1 MDYPKS
7 DPSVG
12 LVNGQFVDEDPI
24 TGRTGSIIPAS
35 WGNALMTELI
45 TLFDHAG
52 LEPDEEDNTQIL
64 QALLEVFATRSD
76 SIPKVATRP
85 VTNVGPVIYVE
96 DQMTLMHWVST
107 AFYTGYRSPFSGKLE
122 FGWTPTPLPWQ
133 VEAIGNTLNETDH
146 GGVIARFRESGL
158 TVALG
163 SWVAGE
169 YKIADMG
176 GGEWKA
182 PDMRDMFLR
191 FTGTDAD
198 TANARALG
206 SKQADAF
213 QGWQLGAVLAGQ
225 NYYGVYS
232 SIDVPLSGPV
242 GFAQAQSTAQGS
254 ASKMTA
260 INDGTH
266 GAPRTGMETRSTN
279 AAFHP
284 RLCL

>member
-12 LVNGQFVDEDPI
+12 LVNGLFVDEDSI
-24 TGRTGSIIPAS
+24 TGQPGSLIPAA
-35 WGNALMTELI
+35 WANALMTELL
-45 TLFDHAG
+45 TVVDHAG

-64 QALLEVFATRSD
+64 QALIEVFAARED
-76 SIPKVATRP
+76 SILKVATRP

-107 AFYTGYRSPFSGKLE
+107 AFFTGYRSPFSGKLE

-198 TANARALG
+198 TANARLLASSQLDAYEAHSHPSGAGAPGTSIGVTLG
-206 SKQADAF
+206 STLVAATGPATGSSGGAENRPINTAF
-213 QGWQLGAVLAGQ
+213 L
-225 NYYGVYS
+225 
-232 SIDVPLSGPV
+232 PV
-242 GFAQAQSTAQGS
+242 
-254 ASKMTA
+254 
-260 INDGTH
+260 IN
-266 GAPRTGMETRSTN
+266 
-279 AAFHP
+279 
-284 RLCL
+284 L

>member
-12 LVNGQFVDEDPI
+12 LVNGQFVDEDSI
-24 TGRTGSIIPAS
+24 TGQPGSLIPAA
-35 WGNALMTELI
+35 WANALMTELL
-45 TLFDHAG
+45 TVVDHAG
-52 LEPDEEDNTQIL
+52 LEPDEEDNTQVL
-64 QALLEVFATRSD
+64 AALLEVFATRSD
-76 SIPKVATRP
+76 SIPKFATRP

-107 AFYTGYRSPFSGKLE
+107 AFFTGYRSPFSGKLE

-198 TANARALG
+198 TANARILG
-206 SKQADAF
+206 SKQGDAF
-213 QGWQLGAVLAGQ
+213 KSHKHSLISAQGWSGSTGSGQ
-225 NYYGVYS
+225 YPAEASNGTARS
-232 SIDVPLSGPV
+232 QSASISLSGE
-242 GFAQAQSTAQGS
+242 S
-254 ASKMTA
+254 
-260 INDGTH
+260 
-266 GAPRTGMETRSTN
+266 ETRPRNS
-279 AAFHP
+279 AFMAFIN
-284 RLCL
+284 L

>member
-12 LVNGQFVDEDPI
+12 LVNGLFVDEDSI
-24 TGRTGSIIPAS
+24 TGQPGSLIPAA
-35 WGNALMTELI
+35 WANALMTELL
-45 TLFDHAG
+45 TVVDHAG

-64 QALLEVFATRSD
+64 QALIEVFAARED

-107 AFYTGYRSPFSGKLE
+107 AFFTGYRSPFSGKLE

-198 TANARALG
+198 TANARMLG
-206 SKQADAF
+206 STQASAFESHVHGLLDAIDNS
-213 QGWQLGAVLAGQ
+213 GNSNYPIIAAMGASVSGNAAPTQLAG
-225 NYYGVYS
+225 
-232 SIDVPLSGPV
+232 
-242 GFAQAQSTAQGS
+242 
-254 ASKMTA
+254 
-260 INDGTH
+260 GT
-266 GAPRTGMETRSTN
+266 ETR
-279 AAFHP
+279 P
-284 RLCL
+284 RNTALVPIINL

>member
-12 LVNGQFVDEDPI
+12 LVNGQFVDEDSI
-24 TGRTGSIIPAS
+24 TGQPGSLIPAA
-35 WGNALMTELI
+35 WANALMTELL
-45 TLFDHAG
+45 TVVDHAG
-52 LEPDEEDNTQIL
+52 LEPDEEDNTQVL
-64 QALLEVFATRSD
+64 AALLEVFATRSD
-76 SIPKVATRP
+76 SIPKFATRP

-107 AFYTGYRSPFSGKLE
+107 AFFTGYRSPFSGKLE

-198 TANARALG
+198 TANARGLG
-206 SKQADAF
+206 TGQADSVGPF
-213 QGWQLGAVLAGQ
+213 IMQ
-225 NYYGVYS
+225 
-232 SIDVPLSGPV
+232 LSGYLTSIP
-242 GFAQAQSTAQGS
+242 GAGAGNWSLNGGAGS
-254 ASKMTA
+254 SLTTSFIQRFNPM
-260 INDGTH
+260 
-266 GAPRTGMETRSTN
+266 PETRPDNT
-279 AAFHP
+279 AFTP
-284 RLCL
+284 FINL

>member
-7 DPSVG
+7 DSSVG
-12 LVNGQFVDEDPI
+12 LVNGLFVDEDSI
-24 TGRTGSIIPAS
+24 TGQPGSLIPAA
-35 WGNALMTELI
+35 WANALMTELL
-45 TLFDHAG
+45 TVVDHAG
-52 LEPDEEDNTQIL
+52 LEPDEEDNTQVL
-64 QALLEVFATRSD
+64 QALLEVFAARED
-76 SIPKVATRP
+76 SIPKFATRP

-107 AFYTGYRSPFSGKLE
+107 AFFTGYRSPFSGKLE

-198 TANARALG
+198 TANATALG
-206 SKQADAF
+206 HQKSDSLKAHKHVVHWSEALMASGNTVVNQILDE
-213 QGWQLGAVLAGQ
+213 
-225 NYYGVYS
+225 S
-232 SIDVPLSGPV
+232 SPGMALNTESN
-242 GFAQAQSTAQGS
+242 GS
-254 ASKMTA
+254 AETA
-260 INDGTH
+260 PLHAYFLPFIN
-266 GAPRTGMETRSTN
+266 
-279 AAFHP
+279 
-284 RLCL
+284 L